1 MPITFYNLFNPVTCD
16 SKKCFIEGINRIIT
30 FITMFHVNPIAPMT
44 LKASVTCFIKGVLG
58 RFISCVPLPSLL
70 TFPNP

>member
-30 FITMFHVNPIAPMT
+30 FITMFHVNP
-44 LKASVTCFIKGVLG
+44 
-58 RFISCVPLPSLL
+58 
-70 TFPNP
+70 FPHDT